1 MIYQDFFPTP
11 VIAEQVGHRID
22 NDRLRE
28 KVLNHAQHSESVYY
42 SNVGGEQ
49 YHEFRDRPLFD
60 AIGKAIPQRADVD
73 QDIFNIYAWI
83 NINTPGAYNKR
94 HHHIDRHIIFSG
106 VYYVTAP
113 EDSGCIKFYDPRGS
127 MIAEDAALGYFY
139 QQPTES
145 IKPEAGML
153 WLFPSW
159 LEHEVTPNNSTETR
173 ISISFNISIP

>member
-1 MIYQDFFPTP
+1 
-11 VIAEQVGHRID
+11 
-22 NDRLRE
+22 
-28 KVLNHAQHSESVYY
+28 
-42 SNVGGEQ
+42 
-49 YHEFRDRPLFD
+49 
-60 AIGKAIPQRADVD
+60 
-73 QDIFNIYAWI
+73 
-83 NINTPGAYNKR
+83 
-94 HHHIDRHIIFSG
+94 
-106 VYYVTAP
+106 
-113 EDSGCIKFYDPRGS
+113 